1 MANPK
6 EDENKNMS
14 KEFVVPERLK
24 PGDKVAII
32 ATSSGAAAVFPHVYK
47 LGLQRLREVFGL
59 EPIEFPTAQ
68 KDGEYLA
75 KNPQARA
82 DDINTAFSDP
92 KIKAVIAT
100 IGGEDQIRVLKF
112 LDQEVLK
119 NNPKAFL
126 GFSDNTNLHIVL
138 WNLGIVSYYGGNLMN
153 QFAMQ
158 GKMHEYTTEFIKKAL
173 LGDQIGNI
181 RPSDTWTDEDLN
193 WADQATLTQERS
205 MEPNPGWVWHNN
217 EKGLVEGRLWG
228 GCLESLDFHLR
239 AGKYLPRNEELT
251 GGVLF
256 FETSEELPSS
266 DYVHR
271 VLLGMGERGMLEQ
284 FKAVL
289 VGRPKTRFI
298 NNLPPEGREK
308 FVENQRG
315 AIIKM
320 LSEYAPNAIAV
331 FGLDFG
337 HTDPQL
343 LVPNGGIATING
355 EIKTISFN
363 YK

>member
-1 MANPK
+1 MAR
-6 EDENKNMS
+6 
-14 KEFVVPERLK
+14 EFVTPERLK

-32 ATSSGAAAVFPHVYK
+32 APSSGAAAVFPHVYK
-47 LGLQRLREVFGL
+47 LGLKRLQEVFGL
-59 EPIEFPTAQ
+59 EPVEFPTAQ
-68 KDGEYLA
+68 KDSEYLA

-82 DDINTAFSDP
+82 DDINNAFADP

-100 IGGEDQIRVLKF
+100 IGGDDQLRVLKF
-112 LDQEVLK
+112 LDWDLLK

-126 GFSDNTNLHIVL
+126 GFSDNTNLHIIL

-158 GKMHEYTTEFIKKAL
+158 GKMHEYTKEFIKKAL
-173 LGDQIGNI
+173 FDDQIGEI
-181 RPSDTWTDEDLN
+181 RASDAWTDKDLD
-193 WADQATLTQERS
+193 WADQTTLNQERP
-205 MEPNPGWVWHNN
+205 MDQNPGWVWHNA
-217 EKGLVEGRLWG
+217 EKGQVEGRLWG

-239 AGKYLPRNEELT
+239 AGKYLPENEELS

-256 FETSEELPSS
+256 LETSEELPSS

-271 VLLGMGERGMLEQ
+271 VLLGMGEKGMLEK

-308 FVENQRG
+308 FVENQRE

-320 LSEYAPNAIAV
+320 LREYAPGALAI

-343 LVPNGGIATING
+343 LVPNGGI
-355 EIKTISFN
+355 
-363 YK
+363 